1 MEKNVKISIL
11 CDLYGNLLTKKQFEF
26 LNDYYNNDLTLS
38 EIAENKKITR
48 QAVRDNIIKGEKKLL
63 EYETKLKFMKK
74 TMNQEKVFKEVVK
87 ELSEI
92 EKDSKDKRITTIKAK
107 IEDLINAME
116 DKRLEGLC
124 DILKQEEA
132 KDKN

>member
-63 EYETKLKFMKK
+63 EYETKLKKKKK

-107 IEDLINAME
+107 IEDLI
-116 DKRLEGLC
+116 
-124 DILKQEEA
+124 I
-132 KDKN
+132 